1 MHRSAGGTAWLSL
14 TPEPERELPA
24 VVAAL
29 RAGGRPTPG
38 EVAHERARIERLVL
52 HGRQRHW
59 LRYLRSVVSLIESA
73 GRDDEEAAAVAADVV
88 ANHHE
93 LLQGLPG
100 RGAGRVEDDR
110 RRLRA
115 FGAAR

>member
-1 MHRSAGGTAWLSL
+1 MHRLTGDTAWLSL

-24 VVAAL
+24 VVASL

-59 LRYLRSVVSLIESA
+59 LRYLSSVVSLIQSA
-73 GRDDEEAAAVAADVV
+73 GRDDEAAAVAAAVV

-100 RGAGRVEDDR
+100 RGAARVEDDR

-115 FGAAR
+115 LAAAR